1 MKHTSGNNGYL
12 ICNLQR
18 ILQSLLLCLI
28 PAFTHAQ
35 VPDSSALSTGKW
47 IKISVNK
54 EGIYQLSKDKLSSL
68 GFKDPAK
75 VKLYGYGLEFLPESN
90 IQNLDNDI
98 KEIPVWRNSN
108 GTLLFYSC
116 GTTRWYAEDWKVP
129 SQGTS
134 QIAFHHRNNPYS
146 NSICYFLTES
156 DNAPAGIS
164 KEQSVEGA
172 TSVDTYPEHA
182 LIETDEFSYIN
193 TGRTFFE
200 KYDFGGKS
208 TKRYKLDL
216 PGYAGGQVRLD
227 VNFSAAGSNSSTLS
241 VTVNKTK
248 LGTLSFQSLP
258 EYVYADVQSASY
270 NWSNAHAVND
280 TIELTHKGASGTM
293 GHLDYIRASYMRKL
307 SLADNK
313 FLVFRSSQLS
323 SRNIKY
329 NVSGANEY
337 TRVWRITKATSTTEI
352 PGTLNGN
359 TYSVNAQSTG
369 NDKFVAVN
377 VNATYPEPTI
387 IGMIENQNLRAL
399 HDIDL
404 VIITPANGKL
414 NAQAQKLADA
424 HRDHD
429 GIKCVVVSADK
440 VYNEFSSGTPD
451 ATAYR
456 RFMKML
462 YGKSS
467 NKNNA
472 PKNLCLF
479 GDGIWDNRMV
489 TSSFGGATPDDYLL
503 CYESDNS
510 VSHTKS
516 YVLEEYF
523 SLLDDNDGKR
533 VASDRPD
540 CGVGRIPVKTEA
552 EAKAVVNKLIPYIY
566 NKEAGP
572 WRNTICMMA
581 DDGNQ
586 NIHMLDAESIT
597 SIVRETAPDMRI
609 RKIYWDSYS
618 REQTATGNSYP
629 AAYDDINK
637 QMEEGALV
645 MNYTGHGAAYCLS
658 HEQVLKRNDFAR
670 WDSPRLPLWV
680 QAACD
685 VSPFDMNTENIGET
699 ALLNEKGGA
708 MGVITTTRT
717 VYSSQNRAINRLFM
731 KYALSSDG
739 YTIGEALQ
747 MAKANLSLTTDLDS
761 INKCHFVLLGDPAI
775 RLAQPTRKI
784 KIDEF
789 NGHSIP
795 LPKNTQGKDSIDI
808 DTIGAGTTVTVK
820 GHIYYTTG
828 YSNGKQTEQ
837 IDSLDGTIY
846 PTVFDCEES
855 IVCKNNARDTNSPFI
870 FNQRNKILYT
880 GSDNIIKGRFTF
892 TFKVPF
898 DITYSEAKALMN
910 LYAVSADGQ
919 TEANGSFSEFVL
931 KGTEPSSQKDSIGPV
946 IDLVLSD
953 EGFTNRL
960 NPALENH
967 FEASRLKPQMP
978 TALIQLYDTNGIN
991 TTGNGIGHDITLA
1004 IDNDPSQTYSLNNY
1018 FNYDAGSYVSGTIK
1032 YQIPSLSVGKHTLLI
1047 RAWDILNN
1055 SSTMTVTFDVVADY
1069 DSATLFDTSG
1079 REVWSGTGTGYK
1091 TELPKGIYILR
1102 TPVETKKI
1110 LIK

>member
-1 MKHTSGNNGYL
+1 MKHSSGNNGSL
-12 ICNLQR
+12 IGNVHR
-18 ILQSLLLCLI
+18 ILLSVLLCLI
-28 PAFTHAQ
+28 PVFASGQ
-35 VPDSSALSTGKW
+35 VPDSSAFSTGKW
-47 IKISVNK
+47 VKISIDK
-54 EGIYQLSKDKLSSL
+54 EGIYQLSKNKLSAL
-68 GFKDPAK
+68 GFKEPAK

-90 IQNLDNDI
+90 IQHIDNDI
-98 KEIPVWRNSN
+98 KEIPVWRNDN
-108 GTLLFYSC
+108 GTLLFYGC

-129 SQGTS
+129 SKGTN

-146 NSICYFLTES
+146 NSVCYFLTES
-156 DNAPAGIS
+156 DNAPAEIS
-164 KEQSVEGA
+164 KEQNVEGT

-200 KYDFGGKS
+200 RYDFGGKS

-216 PGYAGGQVRLD
+216 PGFAGGQVRLD
-227 VNFSAAGSNSSTLS
+227 VNFSAAGSSSSTLS
-241 VTVNKTK
+241 VTANKTK
-248 LGTLSFQSLP
+248 LGTLSFSALRD
-258 EYVYADVQSASY
+258 YIYADVESESF
-270 NWSNAHAVND
+270 NWQNAHAVND
-280 TIELTHKGASGTM
+280 TIELAHKGASGTA
-293 GHLDYIRASYMRKL
+293 GHLDYIRASYIRKL
-307 SLADNK
+307 TLADDK
-313 FLVFRSSQLS
+313 FLVFRPSQIDQA
-323 SRNIKY
+323 NITY
-329 NVSGANEY
+329 NVSGADGH

-352 PGTLNGN
+352 PGTLNGSI
-359 TYSVNAQSTG
+359 YSVSAKSTG
-369 NDKFVAVN
+369 NDRFVAVN

-387 IGMIENQNLRAL
+387 IGKIENQNLRAL
-399 HDIDL
+399 HNIDF
-404 VIITPANGKL
+404 VIITPANGRL
-414 NAQAQKLADA
+414 NTQAQRLADA
-424 HRDHD
+424 HEDHD
-429 GIKCVVVSADK
+429 GIKCIVVSADK

-462 YGKSS
+462 YDKSA
-467 NKNNA
+467 NKAGA

-489 TSSFGGATPDDYLL
+489 TSSFGGTTPDDYLL

-510 VSHTKS
+510 VSHTDS

-523 SLLDDNDGKR
+523 SLLDNNDGKI

-552 EAKAVVNKLIPYIY
+552 EARGVVNKLIPYIY
-566 NKEAGP
+566 NKEAGS

-581 DDGNQ
+581 DDGNA
-586 NIHMLDAESIT
+586 NIHMSDAESVT
-597 SIVRETAPDMRI
+597 SIVRETAPDMRV
-609 RKIYWDSYS
+609 RKIYWDSYT
-618 REQTATGNSYP
+618 REQTGTGNSYP
-629 AAYDDINK
+629 ATYDDINR

-670 WDSPRLPLWV
+670 WDSPRMPLWV

-699 ALLNEKGGA
+699 AMLNDKGGA

-717 VYSSQNRAINRLFM
+717 VYSTQNKAINRLFM

-747 MAKANLSLTTDLDS
+747 MAKANLSLTSFRDS

-775 RLAQPTRKI
+775 HLTQPTRKI
-784 KIDEF
+784 KIDRF
-789 NGHSIP
+789 NGHPFSASEDTVI
-795 LPKNTQGKDSIDI
+795 
-808 DTIGAGTTVTVK
+808 TIGAGTTVTVE
-820 GHIYYTTG
+820 GHIYYLTG
-828 YSNGKQTEQ
+828 SNGKQTEHN
-837 IDSLDGTIY
+837 DTLTGTIY

-855 IVCKNNARDTNSPFI
+855 IVCKNNAGESTNPFV
-870 FNQRNKILYT
+870 FNQRNKILYA
-880 GSDNIIKGRFTF
+880 GSDNIVNGQFTF

-898 DITYSEAKALMN
+898 DITYSEANSLMN
-910 LYAVSADGQ
+910 LYAVSADGK
-919 TEANGSFSEFVL
+919 TEANGSFKQFAL
-931 KGTEPSSQKDSIGPV
+931 NGTDPSFKKDTLTSGPI
-946 IDLVLSD
+946 IDFVLSD
-953 EGFTNRL
+953 EGFTNRI
-960 NPALENH
+960 NPAIESH

-978 TALIQLYDTNGIN
+978 TVFIQLCDSDGIN

-1018 FNYDAGSYVSGTIK
+1018 FKYDTGSYISGSIK
-1032 YQIPSLSVGKHTLLI
+1032 YQIPSLSIGQHTLLI
-1047 RAWDILNN
+1047 RAWDIRNN
-1055 SSTMTVTFDVVADY
+1055 SSSMTVTFEVIADY